1 MSDIP
6 GKRLIVFAFGI
17 SPPGSMGGNS
27 KIALELIRAH
37 SRQHQVV
44 VLSSD
49 DKRPTFERNIEL
61 TEGLRLHTVPTFRGN
76 RMLHPIREA
85 MHYAR
90 LAKPV
95 LAAVGANEN
104 DVVYS
109 CSDFLLDVLPAFLL
123 KPAFRFV
130 WAPSL
135 FLFVPFITENVR
147 HQYGFPVLKYALYYV
162 YQRSIFRLIKMRGD
176 LFVITSDCDRRHFPK
191 RLQPHVFAF
200 YGGVNVEQIQVAES
214 VARPDPDR
222 RRDVVFCGRLHPQ
235 KGIDAFLDVWR
246 RVLDALPDARLTVIG
261 NGTAGY
267 ERMLKRKAD
276 RLGIAAR
283 VDWLGYVNN
292 EEKYAVYLSARVFVH
307 PTVYDNN
314 GMVAAE
320 ALCSGLPV
328 VMYDLPN
335 LRSVYSVGCTKVR
348 ERDGAAFAA
357 ALIRLLSDP
366 AACAS
371 DRPSSGAVQE
381 LRNHWSWQTRVRR
394 FEEFLE
400 SQVPVVAEGQAVSGR
415 ACP

>member
-1 MSDIP
+1 
-6 GKRLIVFAFGI
+6 
-17 SPPGSMGGNS
+17 
-27 KIALELIRAH
+27 
-37 SRQHQVV
+37 
-44 VLSSD
+44 
-49 DKRPTFERNIEL
+49 
-61 TEGLRLHTVPTFRGN
+61 
-76 RMLHPIREA
+76 
-85 MHYAR
+85 
-90 LAKPV
+90 
-95 LAAVGANEN
+95 
-104 DVVYS
+104 
-109 CSDFLLDVLPAFLL
+109 LDVLPAFLL

>member
-1 MSDIP
+1 MSDIQ

-27 KIALELIRAH
+27 KIALELIQGH
-37 SRQHQVV
+37 SKRHEVV
-44 VLSSD
+44 VLTSD
-49 DKRPTFERNIEL
+49 DKRPTFQQNIEL
-61 TEGLRLHTVPTFRGN
+61 GESVRLHTLPQFRGN
-76 RMLHPIREA
+76 RMLHPIQEA
-85 MHYAR
+85 LHYAR

-95 LAAVGANEN
+95 LVAVGANEK

-123 KPAFRFV
+123 KPVFRFT

-135 FLFVPFITENVR
+135 FLFVPFVTDNVR
-147 HQYGFPVLKYALYYV
+147 HRYGFPVLKYLLYYA
-162 YQRSIFRLIKMRGD
+162 YQRSVFQLIKMRGD
-176 LFVITSDCDRRHFPK
+176 LFVVTNDCDRKHFPT

-200 YGGVNVEQIQVAES
+200 YGGVNVEQIQAAES
-214 VARPDPDR
+214 LARSVPGVP
-222 RRDVVFCGRLHPQ
+222 RDVVFCGRLHPQ
-235 KGIDAFLDVWR
+235 KGIDRFLGVWR
-246 RVLDALPDARLTVIG
+246 RVLDALPDVRLTVIG
-261 NGTAGY
+261 NGAAGY

-276 RLGIAAR
+276 RLGIADR

-292 EEKYAVYLSARVFVH
+292 EEKYAIYLSARVFVH

-335 LRSVYSVGCTKVR
+335 LRSVYGVGCAKVP
-348 ERDGAAFAA
+348 ERDEGAFAA
-357 ALIRLLSDP
+357 ALIGLLSDSAKRASERP
-366 AACAS
+366 CA
-371 DRPSSGAVQE
+371 DAVLE
-381 LRNHWSWQTRVRR
+381 LRERWSWQTRVRL
-394 FEEFLE
+394 FEEFLK
-400 SQVPVVAEGQAVSGR
+400 SQLPVAGKGKAVCGR